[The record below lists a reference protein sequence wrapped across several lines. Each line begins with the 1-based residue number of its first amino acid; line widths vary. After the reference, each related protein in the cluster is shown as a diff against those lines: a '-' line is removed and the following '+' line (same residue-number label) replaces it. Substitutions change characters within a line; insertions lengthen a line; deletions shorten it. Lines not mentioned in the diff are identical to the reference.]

1 MVEADVK
8 DDLRFRYLYDQ
19 VCMVRLV
26 ISMLVTVKL
35 RLSVD
40 SWDAIPMEQDEW
52 IQQGIQHCKIMI

>member
-8 DDLRFRYLYDQ
+8 DDLSSQYLHNQ
-19 VCMVRLV
+19 ICMVRLV
-26 ISMLVTVKL
+26 ISMLVAVKL

-52 IQQGIQHCKIMI
+52 IQQGTAL